1 MNIYYYFFYKISGVL
16 NKKGNNEW
24 GPIAAITF
32 FPLVSTIPIIV
43 MLIPDDIT
51 DLKNIYG
58 IVLFTVASGFFIINT
73 VLFINKKRCRE
84 IQKRF
89 QGESLRSKR
98 IGNIIVLLYITF
110 AIACIFIA

>member
-1 MNIYYYFFYKISGVL
+1 MNIYYYFFYKISVIL

-32 FPLVSTIPIIV
+32 FPLISTVPFIV
-43 MLIPDDIT
+43 MLMPDDIT

-58 IVLFTVASGFFIINT
+58 FGLFTIASVFFIINT
-73 VLFINKKRCRE
+73 FLFLNKKRRLE

-98 IGNIIVLLYITF
+98 IGNIIVLLYIIF
-110 AIACIFIA
+110 AIACIFMA

>member
-1 MNIYYYFFYKISGVL
+1 MNIYYYFFYKLTRVL

-24 GPIAAITF
+24 GPIVAITF
-32 FPLVSTIPIIV
+32 FPLITATPIIV
-43 MLIPDDIT
+43 WLLPDET
-51 DLKNIYG
+51 TNLKNIYG
-58 IVLFTVASGFFIINT
+58 FVLFAIALAFYIVNT
-73 VLFINKKRCRE
+73 VLFLNKKRRRE

-98 IGNIIVLLYITF
+98 IGNFIVLLYIIF

>member
-1 MNIYYYFFYKISGVL
+1 MNPYYYLFYKLSQFL

-32 FPLVSTIPIIV
+32 IPLLSIAPFVI

-51 DLKNIYG
+51 DLKNVYG
-58 IVLFTVASGFFIINT
+58 YALFGFAIAFFIVNT
-73 VLFINKKRCRE
+73 FLFLNKKRLRK
-84 IQKRF
+84 IHKQF

-98 IGNIIVLLYITF
+98 IGNFIVLIYIVL
-110 AIACIFIA
+110 AIISIFIV